1 MDETVVE
8 TAGIRKNTLKKVI
21 SLMSLGVNLISPNPS
36 LNVSWARCYRVAGVV
51 GGTYQINIW
60 SVVPLRARFGYS
72 WGKFDLFEDIF
83 DF

>member
-36 LNVSWARCYRVAGVV
+36 LNVSWARCYRVAGL
-51 GGTYQINIW
+51 GGEPTIYIYI
-60 SVVPLRARFGYS
+60 Y
-72 WGKFDLFEDIF
+72 IC
-83 DF
+83 